1 MRLKDRYHS
10 FPTASLRGL
19 KHGRNFARKMRVV
32 VDIDDPVLFSSKF
45 IPPSY
50 TGEPAK
56 RS

>member
-1 MRLKDRYHS
+1 
-10 FPTASLRGL
+10 
-19 KHGRNFARKMRVV
+19 MRVV